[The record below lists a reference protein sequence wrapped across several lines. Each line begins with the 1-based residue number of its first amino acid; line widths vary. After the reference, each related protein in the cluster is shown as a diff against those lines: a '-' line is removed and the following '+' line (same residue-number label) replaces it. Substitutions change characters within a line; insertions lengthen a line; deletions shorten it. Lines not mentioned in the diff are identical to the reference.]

1 MNYWVVADT
10 HFGHEKLRQWTGRP
24 EGWDEKILQELPV
37 ILDNDIFIHLGD
49 VCWYRHTYWHERM
62 LEQVE
67 GKRILVRGNHDKK
80 TTSWYYDIGWDL
92 VVDRFDLNIF
102 GKHIAFTHV
111 PLESTEGLIN
121 VHGHMHNTN
130 HHDWE
135 YDEGF
140 HYTVHLEDSPSPQL
154 LHKIIGR

>member
-10 HFGHEKLRQWTGRP
+10 HFGHEKLKQWTGR
-24 EGWDEKILQELPV
+24 GDDWDQRIINELPV
-37 ILDNDIFIHLGD
+37 IIEGDIFIHLGD
-49 VCWYRHTYWHERM
+49 VCWYHHEHWHEEM
-62 LEQVE
+62 LDMVE

-80 TTSWYYDIGWDL
+80 TASWYYDHGWDL
-92 VVDRFDLNIF
+92 VVDRFDLKVY
-102 GKHIAFTHV
+102 GMRIAFTHV
-111 PLESTEGLIN
+111 PLVFEEGIVN

-135 YDEGF
+135 YVEGF
-140 HYTVHLEDSPSPQL
+140 HHTVHMETDPSPKL